1 MTETNTTPTDGRP
14 LGQDILALL
23 RHWFR
28 GRRGMI
34 ALAVVVLGTA
44 AYFNWSWLVAAGIA
58 PVLVAL
64 APCAA
69 MCALGLCMKGGA
81 GSSCGTEKNPAGD
94 NAAVPRP
101 AATDQVSQPTQR
113 QEKQD
118 A

>member
-1 MTETNTTPTDGRP
+1 MTGTNTTPTDDRP

-34 ALAVVVLGTA
+34 ALAVAVLGIA

-58 PVLVAL
+58 PILIAL

-81 GSSCGTEKNPAGD
+81 GSSCSSEKNPAGD
-94 NAAVPRP
+94 SAAGPA
-101 AATDQVSQPTQR
+101 AATDQVSQSIQR